1 MSEDKESVIKKIQAL
16 LRMSNDKSAS
26 ENEMMM
32 AASKAQELL
41 GRYNL
46 NLSEVKDADHI
57 DEPIDKEEFNE
68 EESAQYSGWKSGLYT
83 AAARLYMCRYYHTR
97 GVDEKYRKVRRHVF
111 IGRQSNR
118 IVCKEMC
125 KYFEQAVKRIAD
137 NHFETVPGNYHTI
150 RSMKRSFILG
160 AVSSL
165 SRKIHEHF
173 EDMNN
178 IPHNQVS
185 LPGTRLPKLYADEQ
199 GLIDLWLKN
208 KGIRLRSGG
217 STSIRD
223 REAYSRGKAEGR
235 GVSLHTQVSATSG
248 KYLN

>member
-1 MSEDKESVIKKIQAL
+1 MENKESVIKKIQAL
-16 LRMSNDKSAS
+16 LRMSTDVAAS

-46 NLSEVKDADHI
+46 NISEVKGADHI
-57 DEPIDKEEFNE
+57 DEPIEKYEFTE
-68 EESAQYSGWKSGLYT
+68 EESAQYSGWKGNLYS

-97 GVDEKYRKVRRHVF
+97 GLDENYKKVRRHVF

-137 NHFETVPGNYHTI
+137 NHFATVPGNYHQI

-160 AVSSL
+160 CVNTL
-165 SRKIHEHF
+165 NKKIHEHY

-178 IPHNQVS
+178 IPHDQVA
-185 LPGTRLPKLYADEQ
+185 LPGSNLPKLYADEQ

-217 STSIRD
+217 STSIKD
-223 REAYSRGKAEGR
+223 REAYMRGKSEGR
-235 GVSLHTQVSATSG
+235 GVSLHTQVSARSG
-248 KYLN
+248 KYLT

>member
-1 MSEDKESVIKKIQAL
+1 MSENKESIIKKIQAL

-26 ENEMMM
+26 ENEIMM

-57 DEPIDKEEFNE
+57 DEQIEKEEFNE
-68 EESAQYSGWKSGLYT
+68 IEAAQYSAWKGSLYG

-137 NHFETVPGNYHTI
+137 NHFETVPGNYHQI

-160 AVSSL
+160 AVNSL
-165 SRKIHEHF
+165 NQKIHDQYDE
-173 EDMNN
+173 MNN
-178 IPHNQVS
+178 IPKDQVS

-208 KGIRLRSGG
+208 KGIKLTRGG
-217 STSIRD
+217 RTSIRD
-223 REAYSRGKAEGR
+223 REAYSRGKEEGR

>member
-1 MSEDKESVIKKIQAL
+1 
-16 LRMSNDKSAS
+16 MSNDQSAS

-41 GRYNL
+41 GKYNL
-46 NLSEVKDADHI
+46 KMSEVKGADHI

-68 EESAQYSGWKSGLYT
+68 EESAQYSAWKGSLYS

-97 GVDEKYRKVRRHVF
+97 GLDANYKRVRRHVF
-111 IGRQSNR
+111 IGRLSNR

-137 NHFETVPGNYHTI
+137 NHFATVPGSYHTI

-160 AVSSL
+160 CVNTL
-165 SRKIHEHF
+165 CKKIIEHY

-178 IPHNQVS
+178 IPHDQVA
-185 LPGTRLPKLYADEQ
+185 LPNRRSNLPKLYADEQ
-199 GLIDLWLKN
+199 SLIDLWLKN
-208 KGIRLRSGG
+208 KGIKLRSGG
-217 STSIRD
+217 RTHIRD
-223 REAYSRGKAEGR
+223 REAYMRGKSEGR
-235 GVSLHTQVSATSG
+235 GVSLHTQVSAKSG
-248 KYLN
+248 KYLT

>member
-1 MSEDKESVIKKIQAL
+1 MENKESVIKKIQAL
-16 LRMSNDKSAS
+16 LRMSTDKSAS

-57 DEPIDKEEFNE
+57 DEPIEKYEFDE
-68 EESAQYSGWKSGLYT
+68 EESAQYSGWKGGLYG

-137 NHFETVPGNYHTI
+137 NHFATVPGNYHQI

-160 AVSSL
+160 CVNTL
-165 SRKIHEHF
+165 NKKIHEHY
-173 EDMNN
+173 ENMNN
-178 IPHNQVS
+178 IPHDQVA
-185 LPGTRLPKLYADEQ
+185 LPGSNLPKLYADEQ

-217 STSIRD
+217 RTSIRD
-223 REAYSRGKAEGR
+223 REAYMRGKSEGR
-235 GVSLHTQVSATSG
+235 GVSLHTQVSARSG
-248 KYLN
+248 KYLT

>member
-1 MSEDKESVIKKIQAL
+1 MENKESVIKKIQAL

-41 GRYNL
+41 ARYNL
-46 NLSEVKDADHI
+46 NLSEVKGADHI
-57 DEPIDKEEFNE
+57 DEPIESEEFNE
-68 EESAQYSGWKSGLYT
+68 SESAQYSAWKGGLYT

-137 NHFETVPGNYHTI
+137 NHFATVPGNYHQI

-160 AVSSL
+160 CVNTL
-165 SRKIHEHF
+165 SKKIHEHY

-178 IPHNQVS
+178 IPHDQVA
-185 LPGTRLPKLYADEQ
+185 LPGSNLPKLYADEQ

-217 STSIRD
+217 RTSIRD
-223 REAYSRGKAEGR
+223 REAYMRGKNEGR
-235 GVSLHTQVSATSG
+235 GVSLHTQVSARSG
-248 KYLN
+248 KYLT

>member
-1 MSEDKESVIKKIQAL
+1 MENKESVIKKIQAL
-16 LRMSNDKSAS
+16 LRMSTDKSAS

-46 NLSEVKDADHI
+46 NISEVKGADHI
-57 DEPIDKEEFNE
+57 DEPIEKYEFDE
-68 EESAQYSGWKSGLYT
+68 EESAQYSGWKGGLYG

-150 RSMKRSFILG
+150 RSMKTSFILG
-160 AVSSL
+160 AINSL
-165 SRKIHEHF
+165 NQKIHHQYDE
-173 EDMNN
+173 MNN
-178 IPHNQVS
+178 IPKDQVA

-208 KGIRLRSGG
+208 KGIKLTRGAR
-217 STSIRD
+217 TSIRD
-223 REAYSRGKAEGR
+223 GEAYSRGKEEGR
-235 GVSLHTQVSATSG
+235 SVSLHTQVSATSG

>member
-1 MSEDKESVIKKIQAL
+1 
-16 LRMSNDKSAS
+16 
-26 ENEMMM
+26 
-32 AASKAQELL
+32 
-41 GRYNL
+41 
-46 NLSEVKDADHI
+46 
-57 DEPIDKEEFNE
+57 
-68 EESAQYSGWKSGLYT
+68 
-83 AAARLYMCRYYHTR
+83 
-97 GVDEKYRKVRRHVF
+97 
-111 IGRQSNR
+111 
-118 IVCKEMC
+118 
-125 KYFEQAVKRIAD
+125 
-137 NHFETVPGNYHTI
+137 
-150 RSMKRSFILG
+150 MKRSFILG

-178 IPHNQVS
+178 IPHDQVS